1 MNVAHALRRGAYGG
15 GRGAGEGAEELS
27 AWGDFAE
34 VGEERLF
41 K

>member
-1 MNVAHALRRGAYGG
+1 MPYVEEPTG